1 MQVVAEYLMIV
12 DPSHGVLGGSAAAGP
27 GQAAGSATRRA
38 PAERVHRVADA
49 AQAALRLYNDGHALP
64 TIAQMLV
71 SSSNTIIIL
80 QL

>member
-27 GQAAGSATRRA
+27 GQAAGFAPRRA

-49 AQAALRLYNDGHALP
+49 AQAALRLYNDGQALP

-71 SSSNTIIIL
+71 SSSNTIEIL